1 MASPP
6 GFTAFYGLFDIA
18 PGSLLPQAKDAS
30 VMVFHDGDPVPPERV
45 RCSNLSIWSQPT
57 DDGIAIDVARGRLPL
72 GPLLHAALP
81 VEVWSHPGFPPAPGR
96 GPYGRAA
103 WPVRRAPPGPA
114 LHPED

>member
-57 DDGIAIDVARGRLPL
+57 DDGIAIDVARGRLAL
-72 GPLLHAALP
+72 GTLLDAALP
-81 VEVWSHPGFPPAPGR
+81 VEVWYHHGFPAERKSGGWGTSGSCR
-96 GPYGRAA
+96 VGSGGA
-103 WPVRRAPPGPA
+103 
-114 LHPED
+114 